1 MGRTM
6 KNAKITTLQWA
17 TIGLIILYLLWEF
30 VFLSS
35 WKEETVG
42 PLIRVDLMIIY
53 PLILI
58 GIVISAIQFLMGKN
72 KPKNKKDSP
81 EN

>member
-1 MGRTM
+1 M
-6 KNAKITTLQWA
+6 KKAVKTKKITTIQWA

-35 WKEETVG
+35 WKENTKG
-42 PLIRVDLMIIY
+42 PLIRVDLLLIY

-58 GIVISAIQFLMGKN
+58 GIIISVIQFIRRK
-72 KPKNKKDSP
+72 
-81 EN
+81 